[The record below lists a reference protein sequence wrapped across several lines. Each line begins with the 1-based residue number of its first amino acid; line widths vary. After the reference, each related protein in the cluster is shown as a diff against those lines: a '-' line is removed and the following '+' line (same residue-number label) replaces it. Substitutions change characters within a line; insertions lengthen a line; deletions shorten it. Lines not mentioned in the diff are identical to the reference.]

1 MKFLKFLITYLRHMP
16 IHYWLFWFCMPNLY
30 SKYPHDASK
39 GRFNIKV
46 YRVYFR
52 ANEVVN
58 KVVEGS
64 KNKAYIKLRYE
75 ALRQDFR
82 TPQPLG
88 VEYGMSELE
97 HEDILIIQNGEDWE
111 QSLQRLLEFG
121 LNCIEEQYSNLI
133 VIRQTVLFEDKSYD
147 QFKIPQSVSIKIRKT
162 KSKLII
168 ERI

>member
-1 MKFLKFLITYLRHMP
+1 MP
-16 IHYWLFWFCMPNLY
+16 VHYWLFFFFMPNLY
-30 SKYPHDASK
+30 SKYPCDSVK
-39 GRFNIKV
+39 GRYNIKV
-46 YRVYFR
+46 FRVYFG

-58 KVVEGS
+58 KDVEGS

-82 TPQPLG
+82 TPWPLG
-88 VEYGMSELE
+88 VEYSMSELE

-133 VIRQTVLFEDKSYD
+133 VIRQTFLFEDKSYD
-147 QFKIPQSVSIKIRKT
+147 QFKIPQNVSIKIRKT